1 MQAETGI
8 IVRKKTLLVLVGPTG
23 VGKTETALR
32 VAERYGCP
40 ILNADSRQLYRE
52 IPIGTAAPTAD
63 EQQRVKHYFVGT
75 RSLREDCN
83 AGMYAR
89 EAVDLLTRL
98 ARQADGDGRSYEPFA
113 ILTGGSM
120 LYIDAVCRGLD
131 DIPAVSEATRLSVQ
145 DAYRTKGLG
154 WLQAEVEQRDPE
166 YWQQVDRC
174 NPQRLMHCLEICLE
188 MDRPYSDYRTGIQAP
203 QHPWQTVTVG
213 LERPREV
220 LYERINRRV
229 EQMINA
235 GLEDEARSVYP
246 LRHLN
251 SLNTVGYKEMFAY
264 FDGQLTLPEAI
275 NLIQQNSRHYAKRQM
290 TWFRRQK
297 DIHWLQAEQDYETQ
311 LDFIDTCLRTL

>member
-1 MQAETGI
+1 MQEKSHFPCVFLCFICINQKNIVPLQAETGI

-145 DAYRTKGLG
+145 DAYRTKG
-154 WLQAEVEQRDPE
+154 
-166 YWQQVDRC
+166 
-174 NPQRLMHCLEICLE
+174 N
-188 MDRPYSDYRTGIQAP
+188 
-203 QHPWQTVTVG
+203 
-213 LERPREV
+213 
-220 LYERINRRV
+220 
-229 EQMINA
+229 
-235 GLEDEARSVYP
+235 
-246 LRHLN
+246 
-251 SLNTVGYKEMFAY
+251 YKKMF
-264 FDGQLTLPEAI
+264 L
-275 NLIQQNSRHYAKRQM
+275 K
-290 TWFRRQK
+290 
-297 DIHWLQAEQDYETQ
+297 
-311 LDFIDTCLRTL
+311 

>member
-1 MQAETGI
+1 MME
-8 IVRKKTLLVLVGPTG
+8 RKKTLLVLVGPTG

-52 IPIGTAAPTAD
+52 IPIGTAAPTAA

-89 EAVDLLTRL
+89 DAVELLTCL
-98 ARQADGDGRSYEPFA
+98 ARQDDGRTYEPFA

-120 LYIDAVCRGLD
+120 LYIDAVCQGLD
-131 DIPAVSEATRLSVQ
+131 DIPKVSEATRQSVQ
-145 DAYRTKGLG
+145 DAYRTNGLA
-154 WLQAEVEQRDPE
+154 WLQGEVERRDAK
-166 YWQQVDRC
+166 YWLEVDRQ

-188 MDRPYSDYRTGIQAP
+188 TGRPYSDYRTGMQAP
-203 QHPWQTVTVG
+203 QHPWQTLKIG
-213 LERPREV
+213 LERQRDV

-229 EQMINA
+229 EQMIA
-235 GLEDEARSVYP
+235 DGLEAEARSVYP

-290 TWFRRQK
+290 TWFRRQN

-311 LDFIDTCLRTL
+311 LDFIDTCLRAM

>member
-1 MQAETGI
+1 
-8 IVRKKTLLVLVGPTG
+8 
-23 VGKTETALR
+23 

-52 IPIGTAAPTAD
+52 IPIGTAAPTAA

-89 EAVDLLTRL
+89 DAVELLTCL
-98 ARQADGDGRSYEPFA
+98 ARQDDGRTYEPFA

-120 LYIDAVCRGLD
+120 LYIDAVCQGLD
-131 DIPAVSEATRLSVQ
+131 DIPKVSEATRQSVQ
-145 DAYRTKGLG
+145 DAYRTNGLA
-154 WLQAEVEQRDPE
+154 WLQGEVERRDAK
-166 YWQQVDRC
+166 YWLEVDRQ

-188 MDRPYSDYRTGIQAP
+188 TGRPYSDYRTGIQAP
-203 QHPWQTVTVG
+203 QHPWQTLKIG
-213 LERPREV
+213 LERPRDV

-229 EQMINA
+229 EQMIA
-235 GLEDEARSVYP
+235 DGLEAEARSVYP

-290 TWFRRQK
+290 TWFRRQN

-311 LDFIDTCLRTL
+311 LDFIDTCLRAV